1 MPLWT
6 CFKKV
11 LTFIFLPAVLTGQN
25 GPKFYCGFDALHQS
39 LIQRDATYRQELQRM
54 EDALYRQMRVRS
66 SVQWRSQGVY
76 TLPVVVHIIH
86 NNGPENISDA
96 DVIKG
101 IENLNKAFA
110 NIGYYD
116 QNTGVDTKIQFCL
129 AKQDPEGNKTMGI
142 NRVQSSLTNINYSIN
157 DENLKALIQWDPY
170 RYINIWLVK
179 DICSFTNCNVVGYST
194 FPTSHGKAV
203 DGIVCEAAYFGGSES
218 DATVIVHEMG
228 HYLGLYHTFEGGC
241 KNDDCL
247 LDGDRVCDTPPDQAV
262 FDGTCGTNFNSCTT
276 DTQSGFTTDQIDMNW
291 NYMDYNS
298 LSCLSAFTPGQV
310 RRMHYTIENVRYSL
324 LESRA
329 CQEPCPVQITAAFNL
344 PDTVYVGEVINFI
357 SQSTNATIFDWRIDG
372 STVSNNAQFQHIFQS
387 EGIYTVELLVGN
399 NDPNCVAEYS
409 KTVTVLCRAE
419 ASFSVNDG
427 DGVVTGQVV
436 DFLNTSKYAYQS
448 TWYVDQSQVATT
460 ANLRYTFTSPG
471 AHTVMLVVR
480 DASGLCSDTFQ
491 MVIDVECSVIPSF
504 EADLLFPLAGDT
516 VHFKNRS
523 QHATSYQWKVNGKEV
538 SSSEDYQHVFARHG
552 KYEICLEASNTY
564 CSERF
569 CKVIWVR
576 EENDTTCE
584 QYYVNVFGSRS
595 RNDGAYSI
603 VFLDDGSFLI
613 GGSHEDKYAIYHMS
627 PKGELIKNTD
637 LNFIR
642 NTRGFIN
649 NILKL
654 SDNTIVVT
662 GYERRSSI
670 SRTAHIFKYDYNN
683 DRILWDKSIHF
694 SGNNLPVIHKV
705 LEVNNGNIVGIGQI
719 ATTSVCHALIFE
731 IEKNTGNLLWYK
743 LHTKQGCNTHVSFV
757 YTGNNFY
764 AAGRF
769 NAGLLPGFP
778 GMRPS
783 LVKFDRKGS
792 VIFEKFYLA
801 DENGAARLYNYTMCE
816 DNGLLIPTIGDISG
830 DNLANSLLYVSK
842 LNYDGKIL
850 WSKKYKF
857 GFKYI
862 DAKKILNLPDGY
874 VVLGHYFYNSSNR
887 AIYLIKIDKEGNLIW
902 AKSIKLGSNNLQGD
916 IEWYNG
922 YFHIVGTTNLYGQY
936 DAFWMRLDQNG
947 NLPNDCE
954 NYVQPLEVTVTNLI
968 DPFEGDMNNNIL
980 PDKLPYINA
989 TATRIDKAAVDT
1001 ILCKTR
1007 ECPDTCDVAPDAT
1020 INVLDFTCWRDSFK
1034 VRIKICNIGNAR
1046 LPAGTPIRVYPEN
1059 PFFYHTKY
1067 LNAHYLHADLDSG
1080 ECDTVH
1086 LLIPSHEN
1094 DSLYFT
1100 INDSGQE
1107 STPFAQN
1114 GQNRTFVTECDYK
1127 NNMDIHHFDRPLS
1140 KLDLGPDSVLC
1151 QFHVRVLDAGPGFV
1165 SYKWQDGTTEQTYTA
1180 WEPGIYWVEVIDSCG
1195 FVFRDTVKLLENK
1208 GNILNID
1215 NDTAICPGDTLVF
1228 QLHGYSHI
1236 RWTLKSN
1243 IDCDTCPVVKFSPS
1257 QNDTLIVSAIN
1268 KSGCPVRD
1276 TLHISLVEGYHQY
1289 DTITICAGDSI
1300 TYHNQVFSESGDYTL
1315 QLNPNIL
1322 CDSVFHLHL
1331 KVLPPKKQ
1339 DLGQVQLCPGDSVVF
1354 GNRIIYQSGIYADT
1368 FTAKNHCDS
1377 IVTLQVIALPKVQ
1390 NSISGDTLLCK
1401 GDTAILTASPE
1412 LSKITW
1418 STGDTTKVMRI
1429 LQDGIYTLTAVDQF
1443 GCPVEAKIQVHFVL
1457 PPELHYQLQHERCR
1471 GDSNGA
1477 IILND
1482 PIPADGLEY
1491 FLNGHPLSTAQITDL
1506 PPGTYTLTV
1515 VDSLGCQR
1523 KEVFEIKRGAVLEA
1537 SLGEN
1542 LSIDDLDTT
1551 LLIQVHITLGKA
1563 HKIQWFVDD
1572 VLLQDTSHSITLQ
1585 PTGNHTIRVVV
1596 VDSNGCI
1603 VEDQLLITYKAS
1615 TKIFVPN
1622 VFSPNG
1628 DGVNDLFYVFSKDGN
1643 VAIDRMVIFDRWG
1656 ELIYEEFN
1664 LATNESERRFW
1675 DGTFKGQKMLP
1686 GTYVYLIEYH
1696 NTITGER
1703 GILVGDV
1710 TLVR

>member
-1 MPLWT
+1 MPLWSRI
-6 CFKKV
+6 KKV
-11 LTFIFLPAVLTGQN
+11 LVFIFLPVVVTAQHA
-25 GPKFYCGFDALHQS
+25 PRFYCGFDVLHQS

-54 EDALYRQMRVRS
+54 EDALYRQMSTRS

-96 DVIKG
+96 DVLKG

-129 AKQDPEGNKTMGI
+129 AKQDPEGNKTTGI
-142 NRVQSSLTNINYSIN
+142 NRVQSTLTNINYTID

-179 DICSFTNCNVVGYST
+179 DICSFTSCNVAGYST

-228 HYLGLYHTFEGGC
+228 HYLGLYHTFQGGC

-276 DTQSGFTTDQIDMNW
+276 DTQSGFATDQIDMNW
-291 NYMDYNS
+291 NYMDYSS
-298 LSCLSAFTPGQV
+298 LSCVSAFTPGQV
-310 RRMHYTIENVRYSL
+310 QRMHYTIENVRYSL

-329 CQEPCPVQITAAFNL
+329 CQEPCPVQITAAFDL

-357 SQSTNATIFDWRIDG
+357 SQTTNATIFDWRIDG

-387 EGIYTVELLVGN
+387 EGIYTVELQVGN

-409 KTVTVLCRAE
+409 KAVTVLCRAE
-419 ASFSVNDG
+419 ALFSVNDG

-436 DFLNTSKYAYQS
+436 DFLNTSRHAFQPV
-448 TWYVDQSQVATT
+448 WYVDQSQVATT
-460 ANLRYTFTSPG
+460 ANLSYTFTSPG
-471 AHTVMLVVR
+471 AHTVMLVIR

-516 VHFKNRS
+516 VRFKNRS
-523 QHATSYQWKVNGKEV
+523 QHATSYQWSVNGKAV
-538 SSSEDYQHVFARHG
+538 SSGTDYQHVFTRHG
-552 KYEICLEASNTY
+552 KYEICLEAMNDY

-584 QYYVNVFGSRS
+584 QYYVNVFGSS
-595 RNDGAYSI
+595 RGNDKGNSI
-603 VFLDDGSFLI
+603 AFLSDGSSVVCGSYKDNSALYFLNNAGKIKTSYVFNITNMREEVYHIVNLNDNDII
-613 GGSHEDKYAIYHMS
+613 GIGHTEI
-627 PKGELIKNTD
+627 NR
-637 LNFIR
+637 IR
-642 NTRGFIN
+642 KTF
-649 NILKL
+649 
-654 SDNTIVVT
+654 
-662 GYERRSSI
+662 
-670 SRTAHIFKYDYNN
+670 IFKYSISNN
-683 DRILWDKSIHF
+683 SIIW
-694 SGNNLPVIHKV
+694 SKV
-705 LEVNNGNIVGIGQI
+705 LFSNT
-719 ATTSVCHALIFE
+719 ARFPRLF
-731 IEKNTGNLLWYK
+731 KLFKLNTGNIIVVGQTFDSNCQALI
-743 LHTKQGCNTHVSFV
+743 
-757 YTGNNFY
+757 
-764 AAGRF
+764 
-769 NAGLLPGFP
+769 
-778 GMRPS
+778 MEIDPS
-783 LVKFDRKGS
+783 
-792 VIFEKFYLA
+792 
-801 DENGAARLYNYTMCE
+801 
-816 DNGLLIPTIGDISG
+816 
-830 DNLANSLLYVSK
+830 
-842 LNYDGKIL
+842 DGKIL
-850 WSKKYKF
+850 WQRIANSHGCDTYTNLVQVEDHFYVIGRFTSGNSATFPGMRATLSKITITGNFVFQKDYLAPPQNNARM
-857 GFKYI
+857 Y
-862 DAKKILNLPDGY
+862 NLGICADNGLVFTIYGDDQGSNNTVSKLFLVKTNFDGEITWLKQY
-874 VVLGHYFYNSSNR
+874 QLRSNFVRSIKVINTPSGYLLYGHY
-887 AIYLIKIDKEGNLIW
+887 IYSGRDKALYIIHVNKEGRVIW
-902 AKSIKLGSNNLQGD
+902 SKSIKLGNDNIQGD
-916 IEWYNG
+916 IEWHNG
-922 YFHIVGTTNLYGQY
+922 YFHIVGTTKLYGQY
-936 DAFWMRLDQNG
+936 NAFWMRLDQNG

-954 NYVQPLEVTVTNLI
+954 NYVQPLEVAVNTIV
-968 DPFEGDMNNNIL
+968 DPFERDISPSFFSGY
-980 PDKLPYINA
+980 LPYNNA
-989 TATRIDKAAVDT
+989 KATRIDKAAVDSV
-1001 ILCKTR
+1001 LCKTR

-1059 PFFYHTKY
+1059 PFFLHTKSLSSYY
-1067 LNAHYLHADLDSG
+1067 LNADLNSG

-1107 STPFAQN
+1107 TTPFAQN

-1127 NNMDIHHFDRPLS
+1127 NNMDVHHFDRPLS
-1140 KLDLGPDSVLC
+1140 KLELGPDSTLC
-1151 QFHVRVLDAGPGFV
+1151 QFRIRVLDAGPGFV
-1165 SYKWQDGTTEQTYTA
+1165 SYKWQDGSTEQTYTA
-1180 WEPGIYWVEVIDSCG
+1180 WEPGIYWVEVVDSCG

-1208 GNILNID
+1208 GDILNID

-1236 RWTLKSN
+1236 RWSLHSS
-1243 IDCDTCPVVKFSPS
+1243 ISCDTCPVIKFSPS

-1276 TLHISLVEGYHQY
+1276 TLHISIVDGYYTY
-1289 DTITICAGDSI
+1289 DTITICAGDTI
-1300 TYHNQVFSESGDYTL
+1300 TYHNKVFTKAGDYTVH
-1315 QLNPNIL
+1315 LNPNVW
-1322 CDSVFHLHL
+1322 CDSIFYLHL
-1331 KVLPPKKQ
+1331 KIKEAIKQ
-1339 DLGQVQLCPGDSVVF
+1339 DLGQVQLCPGDSIIF
-1354 GNRIIYQSGIYADT
+1354 GNKVLHQAGIYTDT
-1368 FTAKNHCDS
+1368 FTSKNQCDS

-1390 NSISGDTLLCK
+1390 NPISGDTLLCE
-1401 GDTAILTASPE
+1401 GDTALLTASPE
-1412 LSKITW
+1412 LSNITW

-1443 GCPVEAKIQVHFVL
+1443 GCPVVAKIQVRFVL
-1457 PPELHYQLQHERCR
+1457 PPELHYQLHHERCR

-1477 IILND
+1477 IILKD
-1482 PIPADGLEY
+1482 PIPTDKLKY
-1491 FLNGHPLSTAQITDL
+1491 FLNGQAITTAKISDL
-1506 PPGTYTLTV
+1506 PPGTYTIIA
-1515 VDSLGCQR
+1515 VDSIGCQR
-1523 KEVFEIKRGAVLEA
+1523 KEVIEIKPGAVLEA

-1542 LSIDDLDTT
+1542 LTVDHLDTT
-1551 LLIQVHITLGKA
+1551 LLIQVHVTLGSA

-1572 VLLQDTSHSITLQ
+1572 VLLQDTSPSITLQ

-1596 VDSNGCI
+1596 VDSNGCM
-1603 VEDQLLITYKAS
+1603 VEDQLLITYSAS

-1656 ELIYEEFN
+1656 ELIYEAFN
-1664 LATNESERRFW
+1664 LATNESESRFW

-1696 NTITGER
+1696 NIITGEK